1 MDVTVAGGGGVPSR
15 VTVIVYV
22 WVVPSSA
29 VTVKER
35 VLAPR
40 SRSKSAVFGVLASLS
55 PVMATVEWLSFVVAV
70 SLTALIPVGTAA
82 V

>member
-1 MDVTVAGGGGVPSR
+1 MTVAGGGGVPSR

-35 VLAPR
+35 V
-40 SRSKSAVFGVLASLS
+40 FG
-55 PVMATVEWLSFVVAV
+55 PEVEVEVRGVRRGGVVCRR
-70 SLTALIPVGTAA
+70 
-82 V
+82 